1 METHILKWLEKWYTN
16 NCNGDWEHSYGITI
30 ETLDN
35 PGWDIK
41 IDLKGTILEN
51 EIKNYTFTKINDD
64 DWFGIKVENAEF
76 YAFGDSNKLSFLLEL
91 FKSFVEEK
99 SDTIKMDTLK

>member
-1 METHILKWLEKWYTN
+1 MDNDLLKWIENWYKN

-41 IDLKGTILEN
+41 IDLKNTLLEHEKIEYTLN
-51 EIKNYTFTKINDD
+51 EKNDN
-64 DWFGIKVENAEF
+64 DWFSMKVDNAMF
-76 YAFGDSNKLSFLLEL
+76 IASGDPDKLSLLLGL
-91 FKSFVEEK
+91 FKKFAE
-99 SDTIKMDTLK
+99 DRAT

>member
-1 METHILKWLEKWYTN
+1 MDINVLKWIESWYKN

-41 IDLKGTILEN
+41 IDLKGTPLEN
-51 EIKNYTFTKINDD
+51 EKMEYKLVEQDEND
-64 DWFGIKVENAEF
+64 WYGIKIENAQF
-76 YAFGDSNKLSFLLEL
+76 IASGDPNKLEFLITL
-91 FKSFVEEK
+91 FKEIVQQK
-99 SDTIKMDTLK
+99 AKRD